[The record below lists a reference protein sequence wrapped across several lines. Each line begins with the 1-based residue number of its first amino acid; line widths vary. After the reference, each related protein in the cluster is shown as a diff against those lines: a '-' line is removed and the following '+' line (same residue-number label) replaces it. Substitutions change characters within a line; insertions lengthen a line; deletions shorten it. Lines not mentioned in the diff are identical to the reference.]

1 MNTTDTSRSVVDGDA
16 STGLRRN
23 RDFMNLWAA
32 ESISQVGSHI
42 SIIALPLLA
51 ISVLDA
57 SPAQMGYLTAAG
69 TAPFLFFGLF
79 VGVWVDRVRRK
90 PLMFA
95 ADLARGVLLLS
106 VPIVWWAGELRI
118 EMLYGIALAT
128 GFLTLLFDVSWLTFL
143 PSVVRRR
150 QLVEANGKLQV
161 SASVAQVTGPGAG
174 GLLVGIAGAP
184 IAVLIDS
191 ISFLLS
197 AVFILRVTSV
207 EKVES
212 GMESARNVRREILEG
227 LQFVYRDPVLRP
239 LVYSKIVVTF
249 SAGIFFAV
257 YVLFMANDLH
267 LGATTIG
274 AVFAI
279 GGVGS
284 LVGASLTNRIS
295 LRAGPGMAVVAGLFF
310 FGVFGLTIP
319 LAVLIPAVAVLMV
332 VLSELLQ
339 WMTYIIAQIN
349 EVAIRQSLVPD
360 RYLGRVN
367 SVFQFFGRGLTP
379 VGAITGGLLG
389 EIVGVPLTLVIAS
402 AGFFVAFVFVA
413 VSPVRTLAA
422 IGSDEP
428 GPTS

>member
-1 MNTTDTSRSVVDGDA
+1 MEKTEIRRSVPEQDEP
-16 STGLRRN
+16 TPLRQN
-23 RDFMNLWAA
+23 RDFVNLWIA

-57 SPAQMGYLTAAG
+57 SPSQMGYLTAAG

-79 VGVWVDRVRRK
+79 VGVWVDRVRRR

-95 ADLARGVLLLS
+95 ADLARGILLLS
-106 VPIVWWAGELRI
+106 VPALWWMGELRI
-118 EMLYGIALAT
+118 EMLYLVALAT
-128 GFLTLLFDVSWLTFL
+128 GFLTLVFDVSWLTFL
-143 PSVVRRR
+143 PSVVRRG

-161 SASVAQVTGPGAG
+161 SASVAQVSGPGAG

-184 IAVLIDS
+184 IAVLIDA
-191 ISFLLS
+191 ISFLIS
-197 AVFILRVTSV
+197 AVFILRVSSI

-212 GMESARNVRREILEG
+212 GLESARNVRREIMEG
-227 LQFVYRDPVLRP
+227 LKFVYRDDVLRP
-239 LVYSKIVVTF
+239 LIYSKIVVTY

-257 YVLFMANDLH
+257 YVLFMADDLN

-274 AVFAI
+274 VVFAV

-284 LVGASLTNRIS
+284 LVGASLSNRIS
-295 LRAGPGMAVVAGLFF
+295 LRAGPGMAVVGGLLF

-319 LAVLIPAVAVLMV
+319 LAVLLPAVALLMV

-339 WMTYIIAQIN
+339 WLTYIIAQIN

-367 SVFQFFGRGLTP
+367 SVFQFFGRGRSRCCCQQWRFSWSCCRSYFS
-379 VGAITGGLLG
+379 G
-389 EIVGVPLTLVIAS
+389 
-402 AGFFVAFVFVA
+402 
-413 VSPVRTLAA
+413 
-422 IGSDEP
+422 
-428 GPTS
+428 

>member
-1 MNTTDTSRSVVDGDA
+1 MEKTEMRRSVPEQDEP
-16 STGLRRN
+16 TPLRQN
-23 RDFMNLWAA
+23 RDFVNLWIA

-57 SPAQMGYLTAAG
+57 SPSQMGYLTAAG

-79 VGVWVDRVRRK
+79 VGVWVDRVRRR

-95 ADLARGVLLLS
+95 ADIARGVLLLS
-106 VPIVWWAGELRI
+106 VPALWWMGELRI
-118 EMLYGIALAT
+118 EMLYLVALAT

-143 PSVVRRR
+143 PSVVRRG

-161 SASVAQVTGPGAG
+161 SASVAQVSGPGAG

-184 IAVLIDS
+184 IAVLIDA

-197 AVFILRVTSV
+197 AVFILRVSSV

-212 GMESARNVRREILEG
+212 GLETARNVRREIMDG
-227 LQFVYRDPVLRP
+227 LRFVYRDEVLRP
-239 LVYSKIVVTF
+239 LIYSKIVVTY

-257 YVLFMANDLH
+257 YVLFMANNLQ

-274 AVFAI
+274 LVFAI
-279 GGVGS
+279 GGIGS
-284 LVGASLTNRIS
+284 LVGAALSNRIS
-295 LRAGPGMAVVAGLFF
+295 LRAGPGMAVVGGLLF

-319 LAVLIPAVAVLMV
+319 LAVLLPAVALLMV

-339 WMTYIIAQIN
+339 WLTYIIAQIN

-379 VGAITGGLLG
+379 LGAVTGGLLG
-389 EIVGVPLTLVIAS
+389 EFVGVPLTLVIAS
-402 AGFFVAFVFVA
+402 AGFFIAFIFVA
-413 VSPVRTLAA
+413 LSPVRRLTTFSTEDLDPAN
-422 IGSDEP
+422 
-428 GPTS
+428 